1 MALLIVFSM
10 QNTMTR
16 LLIWDRLEYDKT
28 QGMISGDN
36 RADSSLKSYFNS
48 IQGTSQY
55 WWGVDNKRQLANFS
69 DSAGYRNAILSNG
82 AVVCIMYLLFFVL
95 YNLATCYIISASWV
109 IFC

>member
-36 RADSSLKSYFNS
+36 RADSSLK
-48 IQGTSQY
+48 
-55 WWGVDNKRQLANFS
+55 V
-69 DSAGYRNAILSNG
+69 IL
-82 AVVCIMYLLFFVL
+82 ILFRVQV
-95 YNLATCYIISASWV
+95 NIGGGR
-109 IFC
+109 

>member
-55 WWGVDNKRQLANFS
+55 WWG
-69 DSAGYRNAILSNG
+69 
-82 AVVCIMYLLFFVL
+82 
-95 YNLATCYIISASWV
+95 
-109 IFC
+109 

>member
-48 IQGTSQY
+48 IQGTS
-55 WWGVDNKRQLANFS
+55 S
-69 DSAGYRNAILSNG
+69 ILVG
-82 AVVCIMYLLFFVL
+82 GR
-95 YNLATCYIISASWV
+95 
-109 IFC
+109 

>member
-48 IQGTSQY
+48 IQDTSQY
-55 WWGVDNKRQLANFS
+55 WWGGR
-69 DSAGYRNAILSNG
+69 
-82 AVVCIMYLLFFVL
+82 
-95 YNLATCYIISASWV
+95 
-109 IFC
+109 